1 LAVSAKAVEILL
13 VGSAV
18 DKPFFSQWPQDIGM
32 NAFILHKMLGKIL
45 RSRKLW
51 SLLHEGIWLVIVLA
65 LALGAFTWNHEAVF
79 FGGEVYYTDGDCYS
93 RMTRVRMIEDGGLRS
108 IRHHNWENF
117 PEGTTPHTTMPLDAL
132 VAGLSQILR
141 PFSEK
146 HLALAGAWISPV
158 FGVGLLVFLA
168 VWSAAARLPYRRAM
182 LLLVA
187 VSPILAHGF
196 QIGRPDHQSLLV
208 LLLAVA
214 LAAEVQIWRG
224 KATTW
229 RYVSVTAWALALWVS
244 LFEPLILLGVVLIA
258 RWLCRGR
265 RSQEEAKNTGGAVW
279 PVALFIGI
287 LALTL
292 WIDGWRAAGFHPAFA
307 RWALNIGE
315 LRSAGWDGIFS
326 WCGWLLAAAPVLL
339 ALRWIRGRERLCGLW
354 LALLIAAAGLS
365 LYHARWGY
373 FLVFLF
379 AMSLPWIL
387 PPLRKPWL
395 AWLFFLISLWPVAA
409 EWDRRLYP
417 EDEAF
422 RARVENIA
430 DAVALR
436 EAALSLRERPVG
448 GVVAPWWFCPAIVW
462 WSGQPCIGG
471 TSHQSLPGIVE
482 SCEFYIAEAPDPEF
496 LQKRKVVYI
505 LVYEPDRIISN
516 SEQILGRPAAGAT
529 IAERLYAA
537 REEPPV
543 GLKKIFTN
551 RFFKVYEVAP

>member
-1 LAVSAKAVEILL
+1 
-13 VGSAV
+13 
-18 DKPFFSQWPQDIGM
+18 M

-51 SLLHEGIWLVIVLA
+51 SLLHEGIWLVIMLA
-65 LALGAFTWNHEAVF
+65 LALGASTWNHEAVF
-79 FGGEVYYTDGDCYS
+79 FGREVYSTDGDCYS

-117 PEGTTPHTTMPLDAL
+117 PQGTTPHTTMPLDAL
-132 VAGLSQILR
+132 IAGLSQILR

-146 HLALAGAWISPV
+146 HLELAGAWISPLL
-158 FGVGLLVFLA
+158 GVGLLVFLA
-168 VWSAAARLPYRRAM
+168 VWSAAARLPYRRVM

-187 VSPILAHGF
+187 VSPIIAHGF
-196 QIGRPDHQSLLV
+196 QLGRPDHQSLLV
-208 LLLAVA
+208 LLVAVA

-229 RYVSVTAWALALWVS
+229 RFVSVTAWALALWVS

-265 RSQEEAKNTGGAVW
+265 RSQEEVKNTGGTVW
-279 PVALFIGI
+279 PVALFVGI

-315 LRSAGWDGIFS
+315 LRSAGWGGIFS

-339 ALRWIRGRERLCGLW
+339 VWGWIRDRERLCGLW
-354 LALLIAAAGLS
+354 FALVSIAAGLS

-373 FLVFLF
+373 FLALVFAL
-379 AMSLPWIL
+379 SLPWIL
-387 PPLRKPWL
+387 PSLRKAWL
-395 AWLFFLISLWPVAA
+395 AWLVFLIALWPVAA

-417 EDEAF
+417 EDEAL
-422 RARVENIA
+422 RARLENIA

-436 EAALSLRERPVG
+436 EAALSLCERPVG

-462 WSGQPCIGG
+462 WSGQPCVGG

-482 SCEFYIAEAPDPEF
+482 SCEFYIAEAPNLEF

-505 LVYEPDRIISN
+505 LVYEPDRLISN
-516 SEQILGRPAAGAT
+516 SEQILGRPAAGPT

-543 GLKKIFTN
+543 GLKKIFAN
-551 RFFKVYEVAP
+551 RFLKVYEVAP

>member
-1 LAVSAKAVEILL
+1 MSPLS
-13 VGSAV
+13 
-18 DKPFFSQWPQDIGM
+18 
-32 NAFILHKMLGKIL
+32 LHKMLGKICSLKKMFPIL
-45 RSRKLW
+45 REGAW
-51 SLLHEGIWLVIVLA
+51 IVILLVV
-65 LALGAFTWNHEAVF
+65 ALGAFTWNRDSVF
-79 FGGEVYYTDGDCYS
+79 FDDAIYFLDGDCFS
-93 RMTRVRMIEDGGLRS
+93 RMTRVRMIEEGGLRS
-108 IRHHNWENF
+108 IRHHEWENF

-132 VAGLSQILR
+132 IAGLSQILR
-141 PFSEK
+141 PFSER
-146 HLALAGAWISPV
+146 HMALAGAWISPLL
-158 FGVGLLVFLA
+158 GVGLLVFLA
-168 VWSAAARLPYRRAM
+168 VWSAVARLPYRRAM

-187 VSPILAHGF
+187 VSPIIAHGF
-196 QIGRPDHQSLLV
+196 QLGRPDHQSLLV
-208 LLLAVA
+208 FLLAVA
-214 LAAEVQIWRG
+214 LAAEIEIWRG
-224 KATTW
+224 GVKVW
-229 RYVSVTAWALALWVS
+229 RYVSAAAWALALWVS
-244 LFEPLILLGVVLIA
+244 LFEPLILLGVVLLA

-265 RSQEEAKNTGGAVW
+265 RAQEEAKNTGSAAW
-279 PVALFIGI
+279 PVALFVGI

-315 LRSAGWDGIFS
+315 LRSAGWGGIFS

-339 ALRWIRGRERLCGLW
+339 AWRWIRNRESLCGLW
-354 LALLIAAAGLS
+354 LALLIAAVGLS

-373 FLVFLF
+373 FLALFF

-387 PPLRKPWL
+387 PSLRKPWL
-395 AWLFFLISLWPVAA
+395 AWLVFFISLWPVAA

-417 EDEAF
+417 EDEAL

-482 SCEFYIAEAPDPEF
+482 SCEFYIGEEPDPEF
-496 LQKRKVVYI
+496 LQKRQVVYI
-505 LVYEPDRIISN
+505 LVYEPDRLISN
-516 SEQILGRPAAGAT
+516 SEQILARSATGPT
-529 IAERLYAA
+529 IAERLYAT
-537 REEPPV
+537 REGPPAS
-543 GLKKIFTN
+543 LKKIFTN

>member
-1 LAVSAKAVEILL
+1 
-13 VGSAV
+13 
-18 DKPFFSQWPQDIGM
+18 M

-65 LALGAFTWNHEAVF
+65 LALGAFTWNHAAVF
-79 FGGEVYYTDGDCYS
+79 YGGEVFYTDGDCYS
-93 RMTRVRMIEDGGLRS
+93 RMTRVRMIEEGGLRS

-117 PEGTTPHTTMPLDAL
+117 PQGTTPHTTMPLDAL
-132 VAGLSQILR
+132 IAGLSQMLR

-146 HLALAGAWISPV
+146 HLALAGAWISPLL
-158 FGVGLLVFLA
+158 GVGHLLFLA

-182 LLLVA
+182 LLMVA
-187 VSPILAHGF
+187 VSPIIAHGF
-196 QIGRPDHQSLLV
+196 QLGRPDHQSLLV

-214 LAAEVQIWRG
+214 LAGEVEIWRRG
-224 KATTW
+224 AKNW
-229 RYVSVTAWALALWVS
+229 WYVSAAAWALALWVS
-244 LFEPLILLGVVLIA
+244 LFEPLILLGVVLLA
-258 RWLCRGR
+258 RWLCRAR
-265 RSQEEAKNTGGAVW
+265 RSQEEVKNTGSSAG
-279 PVALFIGI
+279 PLALFVGI

-326 WCGWLLAAAPVLL
+326 WCGWLLAVAPVLL
-339 ALRWIRGRERLCGLW
+339 AWRWIRDRERLCGLW
-354 LALLIAAAGLS
+354 FALLSIAAGLS

-373 FLVFLF
+373 FLALLF

-387 PPLRKPWL
+387 PSLRKPWL
-395 AWLFFLISLWPVAA
+395 AWLVFLISLWPVAA
-409 EWDRRLYP
+409 DWDRRLYP

-462 WSGQPCIGG
+462 WSGQPCVGG

-482 SCEFYIAEAPDPEF
+482 SCEFYIGEEPDPEF
-496 LQKRKVVYI
+496 LQKRKVVYL
-505 LVYEPDRIISN
+505 LVYEPDRLISN
-516 SEQILGRPAAGAT
+516 SEQILGRQTAGAT

-543 GLKKIFTN
+543 GLKKIFAN

>member
-1 LAVSAKAVEILL
+1 MSPP
-13 VGSAV
+13 S
-18 DKPFFSQWPQDIGM
+18 
-32 NAFILHKMLGKIL
+32 LHKMLGKICSLKKISPIL
-45 RSRKLW
+45 REGAW
-51 SLLHEGIWLVIVLA
+51 IVILLVVA
-65 LALGAFTWNHEAVF
+65 FGAFTWNRDSVF
-79 FGGEVYYTDGDCYS
+79 FDDAIYFLDGDCFS
-93 RMTRVRMIEDGGLRS
+93 RMTRVRMIEEEGLRS
-108 IRHHNWENF
+108 IRHHEWENF
-117 PEGTTPHTTMPLDAL
+117 PDGTTPHTTMPLDVL
-132 VAGLSQILR
+132 IAGLSQILR

-146 HLALAGAWISPV
+146 HLALAGAWISPLL
-158 FGVGLLVFLA
+158 GASLLVFLSA
-168 VWSAAARLPYRRAM
+168 WSAAARLPFRRAM
-182 LLLVA
+182 LLLLA

-196 QIGRPDHQSLLV
+196 QLGRPDHQSLLV

-224 KATTW
+224 RATTW

-258 RWLCRGR
+258 RWLSRGR
-265 RSQEEAKNTGGAVW
+265 RPQDEAKSTGSSAW
-279 PVALFIGI
+279 PMALFVGI
-287 LALTL
+287 FAFTL
-292 WIDGWRAAGFHPAFA
+292 WIDGWRAAAFHPAFA

-315 LRSAGWDGIFS
+315 LRSAGWGGIFS
-326 WCGWLLAAAPVLL
+326 WCGWLLVAAPVLL
-339 ALRWIRGRERLCGLW
+339 AWRWIRGRERLCGLW
-354 LALLIAAAGLS
+354 LALVSVAVGLS

-373 FLVFLF
+373 FLALLF

-387 PPLRKPWL
+387 PSLRKPWL
-395 AWLFFLISLWPVAA
+395 AWLVFSISLWPVAA

-430 DAVALR
+430 DAIALR

-462 WSGQPCIGG
+462 WSGQPCVGG

-482 SCEFYIAEAPDPEF
+482 SCEFYIGEEPELAF
-496 LQKRKVVYI
+496 LQKRQVVYV
-505 LVYEPDRIISN
+505 LVYEPDRLISN

-529 IAERLYAA
+529 IAERLYTA
-537 REEPPV
+537 REEPPA
-543 GLKKIFTN
+543 GLKRIFAN